1 MIDKKI
7 LDFVTLKWITGF
19 VIDDKFYISK
29 SKLCFKADMYI
40 YVFYNFLRDIF
51 LLIKHVTRF

>member
-7 LDFVTLKWITGF
+7 LDSVTLKWITGF

-29 SKLCFKADMYI
+29 SKLCSKADMYK
-40 YVFYNFLRDIF
+40 YVFYNFLWNED
-51 LLIKHVTRF
+51 